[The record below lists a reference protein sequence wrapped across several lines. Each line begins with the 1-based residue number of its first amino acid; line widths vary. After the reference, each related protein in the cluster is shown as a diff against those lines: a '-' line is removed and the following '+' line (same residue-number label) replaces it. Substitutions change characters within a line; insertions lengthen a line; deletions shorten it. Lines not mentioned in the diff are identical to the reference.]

1 MKISVIGGTRG
12 LGKWIAEF
20 LRNRDFEVCITGRD
34 RITGEK
40 VSKKLD
46 VEYSPNNVK
55 TASESDVV
63 IVSVPINVTNSV
75 IEEIAPVMKSGSLMV
90 DVTSVKE
97 GPTKT
102 MQRFVPEGVEFL
114 PSHPMFGPR
123 IRTLDGQV
131 VVLTPIN
138 KGKWYNKVINFLKN
152 ENSKVLI
159 TTPENHDKMM
169 SVVQGLTHFAYINI
183 ASTIESLKVDIKE
196 SRKFA
201 SPIYSLMVDMIAR
214 IVAQNPYLAYSIQT
228 ENKYNKNTHAKF
240 LTNLKEL
247 KKIIDEEDQEKFV
260 KTMSNAAKHLD
271 DLEAS
276 LGRSD
281 KAISALTE
289 EIRILKE
296 SIGSEV
302 GLRHVYSGTVH
313 CGILKEVSPD
323 EVMLVKKNNAIKL
336 KLSNVEILNKDELSE
351 WKIENYPKKYFDVS
365 AVFPKNCNPEFIASI
380 IGNIDDVV
388 SAHVIDI
395 YKGIQIAPDMIS
407 ITFRYEVINKNAR
420 RTVEELLTGFG
431 AIIR

>member
-12 LGKWIAEF
+12 LGKWIAKF
-20 LRNRDFEVCITGRD
+20 LKNRDFEVCITGRD

-40 VSKKLD
+40 VAKKLD

-63 IVSVPINVTNSV
+63 IVSVPINVTNSI
-75 IEEIAPVMKSGSLMV
+75 IEEVAPAMKSGSLLV

-102 MQRFVPEGVEFL
+102 MQHYVPEGVEFL
-114 PSHPMFGPR
+114 PTHPMFGPR

-131 VVLTPIN
+131 IVLTPIH
-138 KGKWYNKVINFLKN
+138 KGKWFDKVLNFLEN
-152 ENSKVLI
+152 ENTKVLI
-159 TTPENHDKMM
+159 TTPEHHDQMM

-183 ASTIESLKVDIKE
+183 ASTIESLKVDLKE

-201 SPIYSLMVDMIAR
+201 SPIYSLMVDIIAR

-228 ENKYNKNTHAKF
+228 ENKYNKKTHTEF

-247 KKIIDEEDQEKFV
+247 KKIIDEKDQEKFV
-260 KTMSNAAKHLD
+260 KTMSNAAKHLN

-296 SIGSEV
+296 SIGIEV

-323 EVMLVKKNNAIKL
+323 EVMLIKKKRAIKL
-336 KLSNVEILNKDELSE
+336 KLSNVEILNKDELLE
-351 WKIENYPKKYFDVS
+351 WKIENYPTKYFDVS
-365 AVFPKNCNPEFIASI
+365 AVFPEKCDPEFIARSI
-380 IGNIDDVV
+380 ENIDDVV
-388 SAHVIDI
+388 SAQVVDI
-395 YKGIQIAPDMIS
+395 YKGNQIATDMIS
-407 ITFRYEVINKNAR
+407 ITFRYKVINKNAR
-420 RTVEELLTGFG
+420 NTVEKLLTGFG
-431 AIIR
+431 AAIR

>member
-63 IVSVPINVTNSV
+63 IVSVPINVTHSV

-183 ASTIESLKVDIKE
+183 ASTIESLKFDIKE

-302 GLRHVYSGTVH
+302 GLRHVYSEKVH

-336 KLSNVEILNKDELSE
+336 KLSNVEILNKDELLE

-365 AVFPKNCNPEFIASI
+365 AVFPKNCNPEFIAGTI
-380 IGNIDDVV
+380 ENIDDVV

-395 YKGIQIAPDMIS
+395 YKGKQIAPDMIS

-431 AIIR
+431 AFIR